1 MQTISSIV
9 DNHHKTMKKGEPQL
23 NYCDRAVM
31 VGMDMQTQ
39 KPSPGANNIIMDYYY
54 VCDMSIYNILLL

>member
-1 MQTISSIV
+1 MAMQKISSIV

-31 VGMDMQTQ
+31 VGLR
-39 KPSPGANNIIMDYYY
+39 YY
-54 VCDMSIYNILLL
+54 VMGMNACMHADSETTPLNLDLP